1 MKFAFFSPLNPQK
14 SGIAD
19 YSEELLPYLVE
30 RAEIDIFIDT
40 DVTPTTK
47 EIVENFSIYSFTQFE
62 QCHQQTPYDLCLYQ
76 MGNNTAYHR
85 YMDAV
90 IQTYP
95 GVVTL
100 HDYVLHHFYAEMF
113 AEEERYDEY
122 QFAMES
128 YYGELGKKIA
138 EKFRQGIRSD
148 YVNYQLPFYQR
159 VVNPSLGTI
168 VHSSYLKT
176 KLLQHDPSRRVEMI
190 PMGIRPPDLDHYVL
204 EELRIKHHIPQGAF
218 VIASF
223 GFIIQDKRIR
233 ELLRTFSQFVKDV
246 PDALCLLVGKET
258 PVFDVRKILR
268 DLQLEDNV
276 IITGYTSY
284 DEFLEYIALSDV
296 CVNLRYPTVRATS
309 ANILKIMGFAK
320 PVITSDLCEF
330 LDIPTTCCLKIP
342 LNETEEETLL
352 QAFFTLHDDYEHR
365 RALGKRARTYIE
377 EFHPMQQAAD
387 KYIAF
392 CSEIVNKRSSKQG

>member
-1 MKFAFFSPLNPQK
+1 MKLALFSPLNPQK

-19 YSEELLPYLVE
+19 YSEELLPYLAK
-30 RAEIDIFIDT
+30 RAEIDIVID
-40 DVTPTTK
+40 VGITPTT
-47 EIVENFSIYSFTQFE
+47 EHIVKNFSIYPFTHFE
-62 QCHQQTPYDLCLYQ
+62 QRHHQTPYDLCLYQ

-85 YMDAV
+85 YMDAS
-90 IQTYP
+90 IQAHP

-100 HDYVLHHFYAEMF
+100 HDYVLHHFYAEIF

-122 QFAMES
+122 QLAMES

-176 KLLQHDPSRRVEMI
+176 KLLQHDPARRVAMI
-190 PMGIRPPDLDHYVL
+190 PMGIRPPDLDQYVL
-204 EELRIKHHIPQGAF
+204 EALRIKHHIPQDTF

-233 ELLRTFSQFVKDV
+233 ELLRTFSRFVKDV
-246 PDALCLLVGKET
+246 PNALCLLVGKEA
-258 PVFDVRKILR
+258 PFFDVGHILR
-268 DLQLEDNV
+268 ELQLEDNV
-276 IITGYTSY
+276 IITGYTPY
-284 DEFLEYIALSDV
+284 NEFLEYIALSDI

-309 ANILKIMGFAK
+309 ANILKIMAFAK

-330 LDIPTTCCLKIP
+330 LDIPNIYCIKIP
-342 LNETEEETLL
+342 LNETEEETLI
-352 QAFFTLHDDYEHR
+352 QAFHTLHDDLEQR
-365 RALGKRARTYIE
+365 IAMGKRARTFVE
-377 EFHPMQQAAD
+377 EFHSMQQAAD
-387 KYIAF
+387 KYMTF
-392 CSEIVNKRSSKQG
+392 CSEIINENFSRQD